1 MGDTKRAHFAATALL
16 LLAATSVAA
25 QEPRTS
31 EHAGHSGAATR
42 TTLTL
47 EPDPGSPLLPEGRTL
62 DDVLEYAANPPPASF
77 GPPIHDD
84 AVFTFT
90 QFELLEYRLTEDGRD
105 EFGYDAQ
112 GWIGT
117 DHHKFW
123 WKSEGEMTFDGPDEG
138 SANAQLL
145 YATPI
150 SAFWYLQVG
159 MELEGAWE
167 PGDTHERASAVLGL
181 QGIAPF
187 RWEIEP
193 ALILTDDGDL
203 LGQLTASYNLYLTQ
217 RWVLQPRLELGASA
231 QDIPDLDAG
240 AGVNY
245 GDFGLRL
252 LYEVRREFA
261 PYVGVRYYKLFGETA
276 DIVERGGGEDE
287 QLQLVLGVRITF

>member
-1 MGDTKRAHFAATALL
+1 MSDTKLAVFAAITSL
-16 LLAATSVAA
+16 LLAVPGAAA
-25 QEPRTS
+25 QETQPS
-31 EHAGHSGAATR
+31 GHAGHGDAATR
-42 TTLTL
+42 PTLTL
-47 EPDPGSPLLPEGRTL
+47 EPDPDTPLLPEGRTL
-62 DDVLEYAANPPPASF
+62 DEVLDYAAKPPPTWF
-77 GPPIHDD
+77 GAPIHDD

-90 QFELLEYRLTEDGRD
+90 QFELLEYRLTDDGRD

-138 SANAQLL
+138 SANVQLL

-159 MELEGAWE
+159 VELERTWE
-167 PGDTHERASAVLGL
+167 PGDTHERGSAVLGL

-187 RWEIEP
+187 QWDVEP
-193 ALILTDDGDL
+193 ALFLTNDGEL
-203 LGQLTASYNLYLTQ
+203 LAQLTASYNLYLTQ
-217 RWVLQPRLELGASA
+217 RWVLQPRFELGASA
-231 QDIPDLDAG
+231 QDVPDLGFG

-276 DIVERGGGEDE
+276 DIAEDKGGDDE
-287 QLQLVLGVRITF
+287 QLQFVFGVRITF

>member
-1 MGDTKRAHFAATALL
+1 MSDTKLSVIAAITSLLLTATDATA
-16 LLAATSVAA
+16 
-25 QEPRTS
+25 QETHPS
-31 EHAGHSGAATR
+31 GHAGHGGAATR
-42 TTLTL
+42 PTLTL
-47 EPDPGSPLLPEGRTL
+47 EPDRGAPLLPQGRTL
-62 DDVLEYAANPPPASF
+62 DEMLDYAAKPPPASF
-77 GPPIHDD
+77 GQPIHDD

-90 QFELLEYRLTEDGRD
+90 QFELLEYRLTDDGRD

-138 SANAQLL
+138 SANVQLL

-150 SAFWYLQVG
+150 SAFWYLQAGV
-159 MELEGAWE
+159 ELERTWE

-187 RWEIEP
+187 QWDVEA
-193 ALILTDDGDL
+193 ALLLTDDGDL

-217 RWVLQPRLELGASA
+217 RWVLQPRFELGASA
-231 QDIPDLDAG
+231 QDVPDLGFG
-240 AGVNY
+240 AGLNY

-276 DIVERGGGEDE
+276 DIAKKGGAEDE
-287 QLQLVLGVRITF
+287 QLQFVLGVRITF